1 MANIAIGGAR
11 WIKRRG
17 GLNLEG
23 REECPVASAYG
34 TAIFLGDLVK
44 RVSDGTIAA
53 AAAGDAVYGIA
64 AGAIRYKSSAGVI
77 GVAGNHLPASISFS
91 GAPSITNP
99 QASIVAVIPLCKDDV
114 FEMDVDTLAAT
125 ITAAQ
130 DLVGNN
136 FDIVATAG
144 STTTGR
150 SGYVV
155 NNASGQ
161 GTGTA
166 QIRLL
171 EVVPDPLNDV
181 TAVNWKG
188 RFVINESTETVPG
201 TATGT

>member
-1 MANIAIGGAR
+1 MANIAMGGAR
-11 WIKRRG
+11 WIKRRN

-34 TAIFLGDLVK
+34 TAIFFGDLVK

-53 AAAGDAVYGIA
+53 AAAGDAIYGIA
-64 AGAIRYKSSAGVI
+64 VGAVRYKNSSGVI
-77 GVAGNHLPASISFS
+77 VAGNYLPASTSFT
-91 GAPSITNP
+91 GAPHISNP
-99 QASIVAVIPLCKDDV
+99 QASIVAVVPLGPGDV
-114 FEMDVDTLAAT
+114 IEMDVDTAVST

-144 STTTGR
+144 STASGR

-155 NNASGQ
+155 NGASGS

-171 EVVPDPLNDV
+171 ETVPDPLNDV
-181 TAVNWKG
+181 TVANWKG
-188 RFVINESTETVPG
+188 RFLVNESTEPAPG

>member
-11 WIKRRG
+11 LLKRRSG
-17 GLNLEG
+17 TNLEG

-34 TAIFLGDLVK
+34 TAIFCGDLVK

-53 AAAGDAVYGIA
+53 AAAGDAIYGIA
-64 AGAIRYKSSAGVI
+64 AGAVRYKNSSGVI
-77 GVAGNHLPASISFS
+77 VAGNHLPVSTTFT
-91 GAPSITNP
+91 GAPDLSNP
-99 QASIVAVIPLCKDDV
+99 QASIVAVIPLSVADII
-114 FEMDVDTLAAT
+114 EMDVDTASAT

-144 STTTGR
+144 STSSGR

-155 NNASGQ
+155 NGASGS

-166 QIRLL
+166 QIRLNMISR
-171 EVVPDPLNDV
+171 DPLNDV
-181 TAVNWKG
+181 TAANWKG
-188 RFVINESTETVPG
+188 QFIVNESTEPLPG

>member
-1 MANIAIGGAR
+1 MANIQIGGAR
-11 WIKRRG
+11 FAKRRAG
-17 GLNLEG
+17 MNLEG
-23 REECPVASAYG
+23 REECAVASAYG
-34 TAIFLGDLVK
+34 TAIFFGDLVK

-64 AGAIRYKSSAGVI
+64 VGAVRYKNSSGQV
-77 GVAGNHLPASISFS
+77 VAGNYLPASTTFS

-99 QASIVAVIPLCKDDV
+99 QASIVAVIPLGKEDV
-114 FEMDVDTLAAT
+114 IEMDVDTAAAS

-144 STTTGR
+144 STSTGR

-155 NNASGQ
+155 NNASGM

-166 QIRLL
+166 QLRLL
-171 EVVPDPLNDV
+171 EVVPSVDNDV

-188 RFVINESTETVPG
+188 RFLVNESTEPAPG

>member
-11 WIKRRG
+11 FVKRRAG
-17 GLNLEG
+17 ANLEG

-34 TAIFLGDLVK
+34 TAIFAGDLVK

-53 AAAGDAVYGIA
+53 AAAGDAIYGVA
-64 AGAIRYKSSAGVI
+64 AGAVRYKNSSGTI
-77 GVAGNHLPASISFS
+77 VAGNYLPASTSFS
-91 GAPSITNP
+91 GAPDLSNP
-99 QASIVAVIPLCKDDV
+99 QASIVAVIPLGAGDV
-114 FEMDVDTLAAT
+114 IEMDVDTASST

-155 NNASGQ
+155 NGASGS

-166 QIRLL
+166 QIRLNFISR
-171 EVVPDPLNDV
+171 DPLNDV
-181 TAVNWKG
+181 TAANWKG
-188 RFVINESTETVPG
+188 QFIVNESTEPAPG

>member
-1 MANIAIGGAR
+1 MANIAMGGAR

-34 TAIFLGDLVK
+34 TAIFFGDLVK

-53 AAAGDAVYGIA
+53 AAAGDAIYGIA
-64 AGAIRYKSSAGVI
+64 AGAVRYKSSSGVI
-77 GVAGNHLPASISFS
+77 QGGNHLPASITFT
-91 GAPSITNP
+91 GAPHLSNP
-99 QASIVAVIPLCKDDV
+99 QASIVAVIPLSKDDV
-114 FEMDVDTLAAT
+114 IEMDVDTAVAS

-155 NNASGQ
+155 NNASGM

-166 QIRLL
+166 QLRLL
-171 EVVPDPLNDV
+171 ELVPDPLNDV

-188 RFVINESTETVPG
+188 RFLVNESTEPAPG

>member
-11 WIKRRG
+11 FVKRRAG
-17 GLNLEG
+17 SNLEG
-23 REECPVASAYG
+23 TEECPVASAYG
-34 TAIFLGDLVK
+34 TAIFRGDLVK

-53 AAAGDAVYGIA
+53 AAAGDAIYGIA
-64 AGAIRYKSSAGVI
+64 DGAVRYKNSSGQV
-77 GVAGNHLPASISFS
+77 VAGNYLPASTTFT
-91 GAPSITNP
+91 GAPSVTNP
-99 QASIVAVIPLCKDDV
+99 QASIVRVVPLGAGDVI
-114 FEMDVDTLAAT
+114 EMDVDTVVAS
-125 ITAAQ
+125 ITAGQ

-155 NNASGQ
+155 NNASGM
-161 GTGTA
+161 GTSTA
-166 QIRLL
+166 GLRLL
-171 EVVPDPLNDV
+171 EVVPNPLNDV

-188 RFVINESTETVPG
+188 RFIVNESTEPAPG

>member
-1 MANIAIGGAR
+1 MANIQMGGAR

-17 GLNLEG
+17 GSNLEG

-34 TAIFLGDLVK
+34 TGIFCGDLVK

-53 AAAGDAVYGIA
+53 AAAGDAIYGIA
-64 AGAIRYKSSAGVI
+64 AGAVRYKNSSGQI
-77 GVAGNHLPASISFS
+77 VAGNFLPASTSFT

-99 QASIVAVIPLCKDDV
+99 QASIVMVIPLTTADI
-114 FEMDVDTLAAT
+114 FEMDVDTAEAT

-130 DLVGNN
+130 DRVGNN

-155 NNASGQ
+155 NDASGQ

-188 RFVINESTETVPG
+188 RFLLNEGTEPVPG

>member
-1 MANIAIGGAR
+1 MANIQVGGAR
-11 WIKRRG
+11 WLKRRAG
-17 GLNLEG
+17 GNLEP

-34 TAIFLGDLVK
+34 TAIFCGDLVK

-64 AGAIRYKSSAGVI
+64 AGAVRYKNSSSQI
-77 GVAGNHLPASISFS
+77 VAGNHLPASTTFT
-91 GAPSITNP
+91 GAPDLSNP
-99 QASIVAVIPLCKDDV
+99 QASIVAVIPLSVGDII
-114 FEMDVDTLAAT
+114 EMDVDTAVST

-155 NNASGQ
+155 NGASGS

-166 QIRLL
+166 QIRLNMISR
-171 EVVPDPLNDV
+171 DPLNDV
-181 TAVNWKG
+181 TAANWKG
-188 RFVINESTETVPG
+188 QFIVNESTEPLPG

>member
-1 MANIAIGGAR
+1 MANIAMGGAR
-11 WIKRRG
+11 WVKRRG

-34 TAIFLGDLVK
+34 TAIFFGDLVK

-53 AAAGDAVYGIA
+53 AAAGDAIYGIA
-64 AGAIRYKSSAGVI
+64 AGVVRFKNSAGVFP
-77 GVAGNHLPASISFS
+77 VAQNHLPASITYT
-91 GAPSITNP
+91 GAPHISNP
-99 QASIVAVIPLCKDDV
+99 QASIVAVIPLSKDDII
-114 FEMDVDTLAAT
+114 EMDVDTAVAT

-144 STTTGR
+144 NSTSGR

-166 QIRLL
+166 QLRLL
-171 EVVPDPLNDV
+171 EIVPDPLNDV

-188 RFVINESTETVPG
+188 RFLVNESTEPAPG